1 MVTNEW
7 ICNPICRNTSVN
19 AAIRSKKT
27 GAAAPGTELCPFC
40 GKPFKRLKSHLPH
53 CKMASVAG
61 VTAGS
66 NGVPLSDSSKAGRK
80 QQAAAKKKE
89 KDSKLNLKEPSTI
102 LKSKKAKTQDISTLQ
117 TSEIPA
123 PKVKTENTKAG
134 DKVGKAGL
142 QKMWSK
148 GLKKQQNSKEQTS
161 MISSLK
167 DKKSSPALSSAQG
180 DAQATHNTPAD
191 TPLLHLNQTAVLTK
205 VDKHGLE
212 QVMQNQAVPKLRS
225 KQTTSKL
232 QALELAP
239 LQGSESRSTDSVAGQ
254 SLAEQT
260 RVPAVSPGKRVLEV
274 KTSESRSKTS
284 VWDHTKYALMGNKNT
299 AGLYQQ
305 QNTCRGQ
312 NVLLDHS
319 RDSKQFTKTN
329 VWDHIRENFCSRNYD
344 VISRKG
350 SAETSEKAVPV
361 LSQSLSKSA
370 GSDLTP
376 RGLEWLPELHPGYQ
390 GIGFSML
397 PVKPSPWRVEDRP
410 CLPEQDTRQVPLA
423 ERRLMEVR
431 LGELPAWLGSR
442 ELQPATGLAAMRRG
456 WQRYY
461 SKYIDVK
468 KGGAGGVA
476 MLLAAYCVLSYSW
489 NYQHLKQDRWRKY
502 H

>member
-1 MVTNEW
+1 
-7 ICNPICRNTSVN
+7 
-19 AAIRSKKT
+19 
-27 GAAAPGTELCPFC
+27 
-40 GKPFKRLKSHLPH
+40 
-53 CKMASVAG
+53 MASVAG

-66 NGVPLSDSSKAGRK
+66 NGVPLSESSTVQRSSKAGTK

-102 LKSKKAKTQDISTLQ
+102 LKSKKAKMQDISTLQ
-117 TSEIPA
+117 TSQIPA
-123 PKVKTENTKAG
+123 PKGKAENTKAG
-134 DKVGKAGL
+134 DKVSKAGL

-148 GLKKQQNSKEQTS
+148 ELKKQQNSKEQTS
-161 MISSLK
+161 MRSSLSLK
-167 DKKSSPALSSAQG
+167 DKKSSPALSSAQR
-180 DAQATHNTPAD
+180 DAQATHKTPAD

-205 VDKHGLE
+205 VNKHGLK

-239 LQGSESRSTDSVAGQ
+239 LQGSESPSADSVAGQ

-260 RVPAVSPGKRVLEV
+260 RVPSVSPGKRVLEV

-284 VWDHTKYALMGNKNT
+284 VWDHTKSTLMGNKNT

-350 SAETSEKAVPV
+350 SAETSERAVPV

-370 GSDLTP
+370 GSHLTA

-410 CLPEQDTRQVPLA
+410 CLPEQDTRQ

-442 ELQPATGLAAMRRG
+442 ELQPTTGLAAMRRG

-461 SKYIDVK
+461 SKYIDVQ

-489 NYQHLKQDRWRKY
+489 NYQHLSKFFNERQRNFSAS
-502 H
+502 

>member
-1 MVTNEW
+1 M
-7 ICNPICRNTSVN
+7 S
-19 AAIRSKKT
+19 AAKKT

-53 CKMASVAG
+53 CKMAAVAR

-66 NGVPLSDSSKAGRK
+66 NGVP
-80 QQAAAKKKE
+80 QAAAKKKE

-102 LKSKKAKTQDISTLQ
+102 LKSKKAKTQDISNLQ
-117 TSEIPA
+117 NSEIPA
-123 PKVKTENTKAG
+123 PKGNTEITEAG

-148 GLKKQQNSKEQTS
+148 ELKKQHSRKEQTS

-167 DKKSSPALSSAQG
+167 DKKTSPAFPSAQG
-180 DAQATHNTPAD
+180 NVQATDKTPAN
-191 TPLLHLNQTAVLTK
+191 TPLLNLNQTAVVTK

-212 QVMQNQAVPKLRS
+212 QVMQNQAVPKHRS

-239 LQGSESRSTDSVAGQ
+239 LQCSESPSADSVAWQ
-254 SLAEQT
+254 SLADQA
-260 RVPAVSPGKRVLEV
+260 RVPSVSPGKRVLEV

-284 VWDHTKYALMGNKNT
+284 VRDHTKYALMGNKNT

-344 VISRKG
+344 LVSRKG
-350 SAETSEKAVPV
+350 SAETSERVVPV
-361 LSQSLSKSA
+361 LSQSLSKAA
-370 GSDLTP
+370 GSDLTA
-376 RGLEWLPELHPGYQ
+376 RGLEWLPELHRGYQ

-397 PVKPSPWRVEDRP
+397 PVKPSPWHVEDRP
-410 CLPEQDTRQVPLA
+410 CLPEQDRGQVHLA

-442 ELQPATGLAAMRRG
+442 ELQLTTGLAAMRRG

>member
-1 MVTNEW
+1 M
-7 ICNPICRNTSVN
+7 C
-19 AAIRSKKT
+19 AAKKT
-27 GAAAPGTELCPFC
+27 GSAAPGTELCPFC

-53 CKMASVAG
+53 CKMAAVAR

-66 NGVPLSDSSKAGRK
+66 SGVPLSESSTVQGSLKAGTK

-89 KDSKLNLKEPSTI
+89 KNRQLNLQEPSTI
-102 LKSKKAKTQDISTLQ
+102 LKSKKAKRQDISTLQ
-117 TSEIPA
+117 TSQIPA
-123 PKVKTENTKAG
+123 PKVKPEKTEAG
-134 DKVGKAGL
+134 DKVSKAGL
-142 QKMWSK
+142 QKMWSQE
-148 GLKKQQNSKEQTS
+148 LKKQQSSKEQTS
-161 MISSLK
+161 MRSSSSLK
-167 DKKSSPALSSAQG
+167 DKKTIPALPTAQG
-180 DAQATHNTPAD
+180 DVQVTHKTPAD
-191 TPLLHLNQTAVLTK
+191 TPLLNLKQTAVQTK
-205 VDKHGLE
+205 VDKHVFE
-212 QVMQNQAVPKLRS
+212 QVMQNQAVPKLGS

-232 QALELAP
+232 QALELP
-239 LQGSESRSTDSVAGQ
+239 SLQGSESPSADSVARK
-254 SLAEQT
+254 SLADQA
-260 RVPAVSPGKRVLEV
+260 RVHSVFPGKSVLEV

-305 QNTCRGQ
+305 QTTSRGQ

-344 VISRKG
+344 LVSRKG
-350 SAETSEKAVPV
+350 NAGTSERAIPV
-361 LSQSLSKSA
+361 LSQSLSKAA
-370 GSDLTP
+370 GSDLTA
-376 RGLEWLPELHPGYQ
+376 RGLEWLPELYSGYQ

-397 PVKPSPWRVEDRP
+397 PVKPSPWHVDRP
-410 CLPEQDTRQVPLA
+410 CLPAQDARQVPLA
-423 ERRLMEVR
+423 ERRLMEVK

-442 ELQPATGLAAMRRG
+442 DLQPTTGLAAVHRG

-489 NYQHLKQDRWRKY
+489 NYQYLKQDRWRKY

>member
-1 MVTNEW
+1 M
-7 ICNPICRNTSVN
+7 
-19 AAIRSKKT
+19 AA
-27 GAAAPGTELCPFC
+27 
-40 GKPFKRLKSHLPH
+40 
-53 CKMASVAG
+53 VARA
-61 VTAGS
+61 TAGS
-66 NGVPLSDSSKAGRK
+66 NGVPLSELEGRHKADTK

-102 LKSKKAKTQDISTLQ
+102 LKSKKAKTQDISNLQ
-117 TSEIPA
+117 NSEIPA
-123 PKVKTENTKAG
+123 PKGNTEITEAG

-148 GLKKQQNSKEQTS
+148 ELKKQHSRKEQTS

-167 DKKSSPALSSAQG
+167 DKKTSPAFPSAQG
-180 DAQATHNTPAD
+180 NVQATDKTPAN
-191 TPLLHLNQTAVLTK
+191 TPLLNLNQTAVVTK

-212 QVMQNQAVPKLRS
+212 QVMQNQAVPKHRS

-239 LQGSESRSTDSVAGQ
+239 LQCSESPSADSVAWQ
-254 SLAEQT
+254 SLADQA
-260 RVPAVSPGKRVLEV
+260 RVPSVSPRKRVLEV

-344 VISRKG
+344 LVSRKG
-350 SAETSEKAVPV
+350 SAETSERVVPV
-361 LSQSLSKSA
+361 LSQSLSKAA
-370 GSDLTP
+370 GSDLTA
-376 RGLEWLPELHPGYQ
+376 RGLEWLPELHRGYQ

-397 PVKPSPWRVEDRP
+397 PVKPSPWHVEDRP
-410 CLPEQDTRQVPLA
+410 CLPEQDRGQ

-442 ELQPATGLAAMRRG
+442 ELQLTTGLAAMRRG

-489 NYQHLKQDRWRKY
+489 NYQHLSKFFDERQRNFSAS
-502 H
+502 

>member
-1 MVTNEW
+1 M
-7 ICNPICRNTSVN
+7 S
-19 AAIRSKKT
+19 AAKKT